1 MMTTNLFRKV
11 LASVD
16 LGDPQSSIRVV
27 QAALEV
33 IAGDD
38 TLHVVNVV
46 PSYGSSMVGSFFPA
60 GHEEKAI
67 AKAKEELHAFTA
79 KHVPA
84 GVRVQHIIAHGNI
97 YEEILSAA
105 DKVSADLIVIGSH
118 RPELKDYLV
127 GPNAERV
134 VRHSLR
140 SVLVVRGD

>member
-1 MMTTNLFRKV
+1 MMSTNLFRKV

-16 LGDPQSSIRVV
+16 IGDQKSSIRVV

-33 IAGDD
+33 IADND

-46 PSYGSSMVGSFFPA
+46 PSFGSSMVGSFFPD
-60 GHEEKAI
+60 GYEENAI
-67 AKAKEELHAFTA
+67 AKAKEELHAFT
-79 KHVPA
+79 KEHVPA
-84 GVRVQHIIAHGNI
+84 GIRVQHIIAHGNI
-97 YEEILSAA
+97 YEEILATA
-105 DKVSADLIVIGSH
+105 ERVSADLIVVGSH

-134 VRHSLR
+134 VRHSTR